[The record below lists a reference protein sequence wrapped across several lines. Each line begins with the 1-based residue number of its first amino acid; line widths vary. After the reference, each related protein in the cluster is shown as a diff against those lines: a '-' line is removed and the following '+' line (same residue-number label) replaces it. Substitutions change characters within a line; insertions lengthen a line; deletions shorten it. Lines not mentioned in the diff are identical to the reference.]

1 MQTWDKRW
9 MESHVFFC
17 SLQIKSRA
25 CFVCMTVTHF
35 FCPASRTSRRT
46 VISMAFS
53 KETRVSNLLV
63 AISFNRR
70 YWLIFW
76 ILSLFVIMPVH
87 LFSSAASMRLTA
99 NSCGTKERMKVRKQ
113 TNKKVR
119 SNVLR
124 LKMSASAQANHH
136 HSAHAPPCVKISN
149 QSFQHPKF
157 QNEKLKQD

>member
-99 NSCGTKERMKVRKQ
+99 NSFGTKGEWRYVNKRTKKYAPMFYALKCLQVRKLIIITAHMHRHASKSQ
-113 TNKKVR
+113 INH
-119 SNVLR
+119 SNTPNS
-124 LKMSASAQANHH
+124 KTKN
-136 HSAHAPPCVKISN
+136 
-149 QSFQHPKF
+149 
-157 QNEKLKQD
+157 